1 MLKAVGNSVLI
12 KIAKPV
18 EVSGAGILLP
28 FAEREWNEGEVVSV
42 GEKCKLIAPFQ
53 PHPPNPLPESKDRGE
68 GESLKPLRVTVRGEQ
83 GLEFEYEGDTYL
95 LVSEHE
101 VLSIINE

>member
-42 GEKCKLIAPFQ
+42 GEKCELIAPFQ
-53 PHPPNPLPESKDRGE
+53 PPPPPPPPPHQKQEGGGGGKQPLN
-68 GESLKPLRVTVRGEQ
+68 
-83 GLEFEYEGDTYL
+83 F
-95 LVSEHE
+95 
-101 VLSIINE
+101 LSRRHDGSIFYI